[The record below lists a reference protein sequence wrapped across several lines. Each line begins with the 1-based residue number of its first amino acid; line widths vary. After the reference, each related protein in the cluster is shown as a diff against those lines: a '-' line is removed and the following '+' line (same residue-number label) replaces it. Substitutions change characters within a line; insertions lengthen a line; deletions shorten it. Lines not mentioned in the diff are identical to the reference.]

1 MRFHNHLEQW
11 LEQPSSEQQ
20 SCILKHRRQYA
31 EIEADAPNLGWVLA
45 LMLDSDI
52 ELSTGEVVAAMKD
65 RLLAEPDLTPL
76 AWRFLANGNA
86 DHFRVVLDAQNPDD
100 EPAWRWKLL
109 VAWLQVLSGLHRTG
123 WYHPLPEPL
132 QMLFLHDGLVVFP
145 DAHELQFRGTWMRF
159 VTLRAI
165 LTEAEKRIALGTF
178 DLFIKR
184 DLPDVLIWLA
194 DVDLEFD
201 SNQYKAGWS
210 VFAKQ
215 AAKWRQD
222 FHWRTGARLKTW
234 RSPFE
239 RMCLGI
245 YEVECIVDALTLSRH
260 ALSQRLCADRFLE
273 GSEQDQ
279 ERILSI
285 RNGAGKIHAT
295 MRLSNVQSAWI
306 VSDIRGFANSQVS
319 EEIDRLGALI
329 ARIYTRDWNDFDGG
343 R

>member
-11 LEQPSSEQQ
+11 LEQPSYEQQ

-52 ELSTGEVVAAMKD
+52 ELSNGEVVAAMKD
-65 RLLAEPDLTPL
+65 RVLAEPDLTPL

-86 DHFRVVLDAQNPDD
+86 DHFHVVLDAQNPDD

-109 VAWLQVLSGLHRTG
+109 VAWLQVLSGLHRAG
-123 WYHPLPEPL
+123 WYQPLPEPI

-145 DAHELQFRGTWMRF
+145 EADELEFRGCWMRF
-159 VTLRAI
+159 TTLRSI
-165 LTEAEKRIALGTF
+165 LTEAEKRIGLGTF
-178 DLFIKR
+178 DRFIEK
-184 DLPDVLIWLA
+184 DLPDVLIWLTN
-194 DVDLEFD
+194 VDLEFD
-201 SNQYKAGWS
+201 SNQYKAGWN
-210 VFAKQ
+210 VLAKQ

-222 FHWRTGARLKTW
+222 LHWRTGARLKTW
-234 RSPFE
+234 RSPFQ
-239 RMCLGI
+239 RMCLGA
-245 YEVECIVDALTLSRH
+245 YEIECIVDALTLSRH

-273 GSEQDQ
+273 ECLQNE
-279 ERILSI
+279 ERILAL
-285 RNGAGKIHAT
+285 RNGAGKVAAT
-295 MRLSNVQSAWI
+295 IRLSRAQSDWI

-319 EEIDRLGALI
+319 EEIDRLGAQI
-329 ARIYTRDWNDFDGG
+329 ARIYTQDWDHFDRG